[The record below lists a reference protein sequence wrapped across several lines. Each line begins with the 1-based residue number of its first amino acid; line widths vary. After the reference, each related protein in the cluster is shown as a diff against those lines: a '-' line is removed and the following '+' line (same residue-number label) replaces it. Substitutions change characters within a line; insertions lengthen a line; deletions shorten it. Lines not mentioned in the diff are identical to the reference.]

1 MDLRY
6 GNGNNRRAAWPHD
19 WRSILAAA
27 STEEEVL
34 EFVRG
39 YLATWGAEELASLP
53 AECRPGRVKDAE
65 DINRWTF
72 ELASTYCAAT
82 FDKDD
87 MPVLEHMLVFATQ
100 AAAQLSKVRAARTN
114 SLPG

>member
-1 MDLRY
+1 MDPRY
-6 GNGNNRRAAWPHD
+6 EVGNNRRAARPHD

-39 YLATWGAEELASLP
+39 YLATWGTQDLASLP

-65 DINRWTF
+65 DIGRWAF
-72 ELASTYCAAT
+72 ELASSHCAAT

-87 MPVLEHMLVFATQ
+87 MPVLEHMLVFATEAAAHLSQVQ
-100 AAAQLSKVRAARTN
+100 AARID
-114 SLPG
+114 SLQG